1 MLVLMSLITLHFL
14 VLSLVL
20 AYAVSE
26 DRSLGVVYI
35 FLHESVCRR
44 LSVMTEKTSKHIY
57 TCSILLTIV
66 FGSNYYYLKIF
77 DGYQNLLSFLSL

>member
-44 LSVMTEKTSKHIY
+44 LSVMTEKTSRHIY
-57 TCSILLTIV
+57 SCSILIIIV
-66 FGSNYYYLKIF
+66 FGSEF
-77 DGYQNLLSFLSL
+77 LLSKNV